1 MRKKRKPNIAK
12 TQSSQSFDPHSLI
25 EEILSSAAYTLPSD
39 TTIVHDIIVS
49 LANYARS
56 VDNELKRL
64 RKAMMGDESS
74 LTLGNPSS
82 QLFGS
87 SPSDTNM
94 SGEDSSSDDDDV
106 NEETFKKITLGHSNV
121 RHFGKSSNMRF
132 IHDIITN
139 ATKNNQPLDFTQH
152 DLYLARF
159 KRPEYW
165 GLDMWKF
172 QPEIAAPIYTFPEID
187 LLWDLLRI
195 YFTEVAPYFPL
206 LHRPTFE
213 KAVINGRHLLDHS
226 FGALLLAVC
235 AVAARD
241 SQDPRILKQDT
252 KITAGWQ
259 WFSQIRLVRPNFVEP
274 TSIHE
279 LQLYCVAYLYLRQT
293 NMFDSA
299 WSLVGLGLRL
309 SLDRGIHR
317 LKTNKSRDA
326 ESELWIRIF
335 WILRNADV
343 LQGLS
348 LGRPAAIDSEHFD
361 LDRPVECDD
370 EYWEKTEHNEGF
382 TQPPGKTSGL
392 SFFTHY
398 NKLVDIAA
406 SVQRSVYCVNEVPEY
421 KDDSLT
427 AVERNR
433 KKAMQHDSALNHWL
447 MSLPE
452 HLRWD
457 PNQPDKIRL
466 NHSAILYTTF
476 YWIQLQLHKNFLF
489 RQASASDNQQGFPS
503 FAICANAARSTVRIS
518 QVLHQRSKNRFE
530 VLLNIAHCATF
541 LNLILWRHRQGTG
554 PTPYA
559 DIKVVRSDVTSIV
572 EMLTNA
578 DPSAQTVGRVADK
591 LKAFISARGLLSNV
605 SVESAPTS
613 KRMRRDDMD
622 DMDDSS
628 VELNFE
634 SQLNIPEIEQRRLA
648 GTQRVA
654 SYMTNSQIMIDPS
667 EVSVLSDF
675 HFESAEGK
683 STSGF
688 IGAQTPRSSFT
699 SAIPASLA
707 TDPATLGAHEE
718 TLQIQTA
725 HFTDTYASDKGS
737 DASGSHESSV
747 GSVDIDSMQHDWDS
761 FMKNVDEV
769 LLAIGLNQ

>member
-1 MRKKRKPNIAK
+1 MGSKAQKACDQCRSRKIKCDSNNLQEGIPCTKCVIAELQCTYTYMRKKRKPNIAK

-591 LKAFISARGLLSNV
+591 LKAFISAGGLLSNV

-667 EVSVLSDF
+667 EVSVLN
-675 HFESAEGK
+675 
-683 STSGF
+683 TS
-688 IGAQTPRSSFT
+688 
-699 SAIPASLA
+699 
-707 TDPATLGAHEE
+707 
-718 TLQIQTA
+718 
-725 HFTDTYASDKGS
+725 
-737 DASGSHESSV
+737 
-747 GSVDIDSMQHDWDS
+747 
-761 FMKNVDEV
+761 
-769 LLAIGLNQ
+769 